1 MSLFDS
7 SDYQDQEDTAG
18 EVDYFL
24 GRRRRRQTQVRY
36 SAVLHCTICT
46 VMLYC
51 TICTVMLYCNVCKDL
66 VDTVGGRRRSR
77 QA

>member
-1 MSLFDS
+1 MQDYEQYEEYYDDVSLFDS
-7 SDYQDQEDTAG
+7 TDYEDQEDTAG

-24 GRRRRRQTQVRY
+24 GRRRRRQTQVLY

-51 TICTVMLYCNVCKDL
+51 TI
-66 VDTVGGRRRSR
+66 
-77 QA
+77 

>member
-1 MSLFDS
+1 MSVFDS
-7 SDYQDQEDTAG
+7 TDYQDQDTAG

-24 GRRRRRQTQVRY
+24 GRRRRRQTQVLY

-51 TICTVMLYCNVCKDL
+51 TI
-66 VDTVGGRRRSR
+66 
-77 QA
+77 